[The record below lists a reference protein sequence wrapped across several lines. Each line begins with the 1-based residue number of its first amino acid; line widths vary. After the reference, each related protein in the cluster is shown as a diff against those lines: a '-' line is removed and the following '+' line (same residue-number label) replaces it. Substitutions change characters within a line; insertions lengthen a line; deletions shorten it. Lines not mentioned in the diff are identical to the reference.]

1 MHPMFHL
8 CDKWT
13 TNHIIYSRAKY
24 NPHDFVALLCETEG
38 GNGFHVIQFL
48 LIVVPWHVG
57 APLSIRLEGIRS

>member
-48 LIVVPWHVG
+48 LIVVP
-57 APLSIRLEGIRS
+57 